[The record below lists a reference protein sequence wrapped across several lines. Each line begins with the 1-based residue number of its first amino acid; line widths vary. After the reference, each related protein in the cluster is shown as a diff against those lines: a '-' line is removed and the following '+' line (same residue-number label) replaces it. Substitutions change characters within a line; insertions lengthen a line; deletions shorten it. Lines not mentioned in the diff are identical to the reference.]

1 MKGVILAGGKGTRLY
16 PSTLT
21 ICKQLMPIW
30 DKPLIYYPLSTLMLA
45 GIKNILII
53 SNPEDKN
60 KFKDLLGD
68 GSKIG
73 INLNYEIQE
82 KPNGIADSFLI
93 GKDFINND
101 DCCLILGD
109 NIFYGNDLINTL
121 RRSKKKKGATIFGYY
136 VNDPERY
143 GVVEFK
149 DNKVISIEE
158 KPKRPKSNYAVV
170 GLYFYD
176 NNVVNIAENLKPSKR
191 NELEITDVNNV
202 YLEKG
207 NLEVRLL
214 GRGFAWFDTGTFES
228 MLDAQ
233 NYISAIEKRQGLKIG
248 CIEEIAYNLKY
259 INKEQLKELAKPLI
273 KSGYGEYL
281 LKIAK
286 EDLKN

>member
-281 LKIAK
+281 LKIAE
-286 EDLKN
+286 EDFKN

>member
-82 KPNGIADSFLI
+82 KPNGIADSPLI

-281 LKIAK
+281 LKIAE
-286 EDLKN
+286 EDFKN